1 MMALR
6 FDMVAAVLVPFVGI
20 PRGRLAEIA
29 VLPVTFGLIHPS
41 PMVTGLAHADVAVAG
56 YK

>member
-41 PMVTGLAHADVAVAG
+41 PMVTGLAHADVAIAG